1 MPIVTAWDKKQDY
14 EFDNTNDFHEAW
26 SIFEHYASG
35 NFNEVADY
43 EYKSL
48 RSFYNSGL
56 EFIKAKVKYRKEL
69 EKRFGVKLK

>member
-1 MPIVTAWDKKQDY
+1 MPVVETWDKKQDF
-14 EFDNTNDFHEAW
+14 EFEQREFNEAW

-43 EYKSL
+43 EYRSL

-56 EFIKAKVKYRKEL
+56 EFIRAKVKYRKAL
-69 EKRFGVKLK
+69 EKRFNVKLE